1 MNEGIREAFS
11 KFSENRV
18 ELYKRMVFCVSQSL
32 RSEDLAED
40 VIETLGMERVIDQ
53 CVQRIK

>member
-1 MNEGIREAFS
+1 MKITMSEGIREAFS

-40 VIETLGMERVIDQ
+40 VIETLGM
-53 CVQRIK
+53 